1 MVKKFSVIGI
11 IILFKKIDL
20 RLKNEDFQNVIEGVV
35 RHAEKEP
42 LKKYTETERKKVE
55 RKIYK
60 SIDNIETASTL
71 YWNEAKCLHR
81 VIVQYMLY
89 REKYGMPVKM
99 VIGVKKFPF
108 ASHMWLEWQSK
119 QRDLV
124 CEYEEN
130 IVGYDVIFDSD
141 KNIER

>member
-1 MVKKFSVIGI
+1 MKMFSKLGI

-20 RLKNEDFQNVIEGVV
+20 RLKKEDFQSVIEGVV
-35 RHAEKEP
+35 RQAEKKP
-42 LKKYTETERKKVE
+42 LKNYTEAERKKAE
-55 RKIYK
+55 RKINK
-60 SIDNIETASTL
+60 GIGNIEMASTI
-71 YWNEAKCLHR
+71 YWSEAKCLHR
-81 VIVQYMLY
+81 TIAQYMLL

-99 VIGVKKFPF
+99 VIGVNKFPF
-108 ASHMWLEWQSK
+108 ASHMWLEWQGEQK
-119 QRDLV
+119 ALV

>member
-1 MVKKFSVIGI
+1 
-11 IILFKKIDL
+11 
-20 RLKNEDFQNVIEGVV
+20 
-35 RHAEKEP
+35 
-42 LKKYTETERKKVE
+42 
-55 RKIYK
+55 
-60 SIDNIETASTL
+60 
-71 YWNEAKCLHR
+71 
-81 VIVQYMLY
+81 
-89 REKYGMPVKM
+89 MPVKM

>member
-1 MVKKFSVIGI
+1 MS
-11 IILFKKIDL
+11 
-20 RLKNEDFQNVIEGVV
+20 Q
-35 RHAEKEP
+35 
-42 LKKYTETERKKVE
+42 ERKLTEK
-55 RKIYK
+55 
-60 SIDNIETASTL
+60 TL
-71 YWNEAKCLHR
+71 TDYLE
-81 VIVQYMLY
+81 MLY